1 MLTSKLTPMIYLLG
15 SRPSTSRML
24 FSSQLYRA
32 AANISQTNLAQA
44 NLDLSYLDQVLRL
57 NKDEE
62 EKVVYTLPFE
72 F

>member
-1 MLTSKLTPMIYLLG
+1 MIYLLG

-44 NLDLSYLDQVLRL
+44 NLDLSYLDQALRL
-57 NKDEE
+57 NKDE
-62 EKVVYTLPFE
+62 
-72 F
+72 

>member
-1 MLTSKLTPMIYLLG
+1 MLTSKLSQMMYLLG

-32 AANISQTNLAQA
+32 APTAPETNLASA

-57 NKDEE
+57 N
-62 EKVVYTLPFE
+62 
-72 F
+72 